1 MKLSKLSKSRSKS
14 SRLNLVFLLI
24 VLIVFALLCVGL
36 YFSYKY
42 YNDYSISGK
51 ETKELITEIWDG
63 RDIKHISSNQLPPS
77 AQGHEYN
84 VNLWLF
90 INDYSY
96 NLEQDKVILVRKIQN
111 TKYLEIKL
119 DKNQNNLTVTVATR
133 KPKPTIP
140 KASTTFSNVENFYNV
155 DDNEDLFEEDCT
167 DGCVTTSE
175 PEPEP
180 EPEPETEPETEPED
194 IQPDNE
200 LLPTTTQKE
209 ENYILSYETVTVK
222 NISLQ
227 RWVNINVSLIN
238 RSLDIFIQGK
248 LVRSLQLNG
257 LSFPSKGNL
266 DISPNG
272 GFNGFINKLSYTNK
286 GLSPNEI
293 NKILKKGPE

>member
-1 MKLSKLSKSRSKS
+1 MKLSKVSKSRSKS

-24 VLIVFALLCVGL
+24 VLSVFALLCVGL
-36 YFSYKY
+36 YFAYKH

-51 ETKELITEIWDG
+51 ETKDLITEMWDG
-63 RDIKHISSNQLPPS
+63 RDKKHFSSNQLPPS

-84 VNLWLF
+84 INLWLF

-96 NLEQDKVILVRKIQN
+96 NLEQDKIILVRKIQQ

-133 KPKPTIP
+133 TPKPSIP
-140 KASTTFSNVENFYNV
+140 KASSLNNIETFYNL
-155 DDNEDLFEEDCT
+155 DDSEDLFEEDCT

-175 PEPEP
+175 PEDSDEDSDIYLEDPV
-180 EPEPETEPETEPED
+180 D

-200 LLPTTTQKE
+200 LLPTTTPKHE
-209 ENYILSYETVTVK
+209 ENYILSYEIITIK

-238 RSLDIFIQGK
+238 RALDIFIDGK
-248 LVRSLQLNG
+248 LVKTIKLNG
-257 LSFPSKGNL
+257 LSVPSKGNL
-266 DISPNG
+266 DISPDG

-293 NKILKKGPE
+293 NKIVKKGPEE

>member
-24 VLIVFALLCVGL
+24 VLSVFVLLCVGL
-36 YFSYKY
+36 YFSYKH

-51 ETKELITEIWDG
+51 ETKELITEVWDG
-63 RDIKHISSNQLPPS
+63 RDIKHIPSNQLPPS

-84 VNLWLF
+84 INLWLF

-96 NLEQDKVILVRKIQN
+96 NLEQDKIILVRKIQQ

-133 KPKPTIP
+133 KPKPSIP
-140 KASTTFSNVENFYNV
+140 KASSLNNIETFYNL
-155 DDNEDLFEEDCT
+155 DDSEDLFEEDCT

-175 PEPEP
+175 PEDSDSDSDIYLEEP
-180 EPEPETEPETEPED
+180 D
-194 IQPDNE
+194 YIQPDNE
-200 LLPTTTQKE
+200 LLPTTTPKHE
-209 ENYILSYETVTVK
+209 ENYILSYEIITIK

-238 RSLDIFIQGK
+238 TALDIFIDGK
-248 LVRSLQLNG
+248 LVKTIKLTG
-257 LSFPSKGNL
+257 LSLPSKGNL
-266 DISPNG
+266 DISPDG

-293 NKILKKGPE
+293 NKIVKKGPEE